1 MEAVKQY
8 VIQVTNEGF
17 LLVMVASGP
26 PIIISMVIGL
36 IISIFQATTQ
46 IQEQTLTF
54 VPKIV
59 AVFGSL
65 MMFGTW
71 IGAILIRYTENIM
84 NSFPVIVN

>member
-1 MEAVKQY
+1 MEAIKQY

-17 LLVMVASGP
+17 LLVMIASGP

-36 IISIFQATTQ
+36 IISIFQAVTQ

-65 MMFGTW
+65 MIFGTW
-71 IGAILIRYTENIM
+71 IGNILIRYAEMIFTA
-84 NSFPVIVN
+84 FPAIVK